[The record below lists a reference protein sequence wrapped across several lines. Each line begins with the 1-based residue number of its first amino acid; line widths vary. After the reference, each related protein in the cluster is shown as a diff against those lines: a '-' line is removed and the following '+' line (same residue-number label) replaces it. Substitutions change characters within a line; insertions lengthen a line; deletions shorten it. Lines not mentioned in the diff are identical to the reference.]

1 MVVRNL
7 EACSLQSVVCR
18 SEKGM
23 IAERGIAFISHL
35 SNSLN
40 LRSDPSEDNAW
51 TSNSISQV
59 FFAAAHAFILTLQVL
74 KNGSFHATLA
84 FASITLVPSMPE
96 STIDTAGGEGNL
108 GKMLASLCL

>member
-35 SNSLN
+35 SKPLN
-40 LRSDPSEDNAW
+40 LRSDPSEDDAW
-51 TSNSISQV
+51 TSNRISQV
-59 FFAAAHAFILTLQVL
+59 FASYLSIKPGVASVEEMRSIC
-74 KNGSFHATLA
+74 NISFRFYTTRPKYA
-84 FASITLVPSMPE
+84 
-96 STIDTAGGEGNL
+96 
-108 GKMLASLCL
+108 